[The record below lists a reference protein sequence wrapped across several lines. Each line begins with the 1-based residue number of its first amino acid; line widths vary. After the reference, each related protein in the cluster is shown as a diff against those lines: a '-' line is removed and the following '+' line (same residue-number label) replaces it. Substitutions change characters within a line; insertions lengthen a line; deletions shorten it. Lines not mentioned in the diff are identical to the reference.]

1 VGGLTPAELAAVGG
15 RLEAFADDIF
25 ESLPRT
31 DQRARGQCYLRGLLL
46 DGRRKSIQ
54 PMAARLGEVHYQALH
69 HFVATSPWDPGPVR
83 RRLAERLIGALGPTA
98 WVVDDTGFPKDG
110 PCSVGVQ
117 RQYTGTLGKRANC
130 QLGVSVNAITE
141 HASCP
146 LDWRLFVPER
156 WDEDA
161 MATRRA
167 ACHLPQDIHHR
178 PKWQLVLDMLDEL
191 GGWELGPPVL
201 LADSA
206 YGEVGEFRWGLDAR
220 QVPYVVEVRS
230 DTSAYPEQ
238 VRPSVAPHTG
248 RGRRP
253 RPRYHHQHCSLED
266 LALQAGQQAC
276 VQLTWRRGSK
286 GLQRGRFLGLRVR
299 PAGVTPRR
307 LARQDG
313 GELPVR
319 WLLAEWPRGKAE
331 PTKYWL
337 ASLPAAT
344 PIVELVRLARSRW
357 RVEQDYR
364 ELKGALGLDHFEGRS
379 WAGWH
384 HHVTLVSVAH
394 GFLTLERL
402 RHPKPAASA

>member
-1 VGGLTPAELAAVGG
+1 VGGLTAAELARIRG
-15 RLEAFADDIF
+15 RLEAFVDDLF
-25 ESLPRT
+25 ASLPRA
-31 DQRARGQCYLRGLLL
+31 DQRARGQCYLRGLML
-46 DGRRKSIQ
+46 DGRRKSIE
-54 PMAARLGEVHYQALH
+54 PMAQRLGEVHYQALH
-69 HFVATSPWDPGPVR
+69 HFVAASPWDWRPVR
-83 RRLAERLIGALGPTA
+83 RRLAEVLCGALSPTA

-110 PCSVGVQ
+110 SCSVGVQ
-117 RQYTGTLGKRANC
+117 RQYSGTLGKRANC

-156 WDEDA
+156 WDEDV

-167 ACHLPQDIHHR
+167 ACHLPERVHHR

-191 GGWELGPPVL
+191 GGWGLWPPVL
-201 LADSA
+201 LADCG
-206 YGEVGEFRWGLDAR
+206 YGEVGEFRGGLDDR
-220 QVPYVVEVRS
+220 QVPYVVEVRA

-238 VRPSVAPHTG
+238 VHPTVVPSKG

-253 RPRYHHQHCSLED
+253 RRRYHDQPSSLTE
-266 LALQAGQQAC
+266 LAMAAGQQAC
-276 VQLTWRRGSK
+276 VELIWRRGSK
-286 GLQRGRFLGLRVR
+286 GLQRGRFLRLRVR

-307 LARQDG
+307 LARQG
-313 GELPVR
+313 GTELPVR
-319 WLLAEWPRGKAE
+319 WLLVEWPKGKAT
-331 PTKYWL
+331 PVKYWL
-337 ASLPAAT
+337 SNLPAAT
-344 PIVELVRLARSRW
+344 PIVELVRLARLRW

-364 ELKGALGLDHFEGRS
+364 ECKGALGLDHFEGRS
-379 WAGWH
+379 WPGWH